1 MAKKKLTKI
10 DIEEN
15 TLIEP
20 TGLGDTIEIVL
31 EKTGIAKVA
40 KWLLGEDCGCEERK
54 EKLNKLFPY
63 AKPKCLTED
72 EFNYLDAYFELK
84 TNQLT
89 SEQQRELIKINNR
102 VLNQK
107 LTFSSCSSCLRD
119 LVSKLRILYNEY
131 TPEEKDE
138 IKNDVTN

>member
-54 EKLNKLFPY
+54 EKLNKLFQY
-63 AKPKCLTED
+63 AKPKCLTEE
-72 EFNYLDAYFELK
+72 EFTYLTESKVLAKNVLIP
-84 TNQLT
+84 
-89 SEQQRELIKINNR
+89 SEQREL
-102 VLNQK
+102 
-107 LTFSSCSSCLRD
+107 LTIYKRNS
-119 LVSKLRILYNEY
+119 I
-131 TPEEKDE
+131 
-138 IKNDVTN
+138 

>member
-72 EFNYLDAYFELK
+72 EFTYLTESKVLEK
-84 TNQLT
+84 NVIIP
-89 SEQQRELIKINNR
+89 SEQRELLTIYNR
-102 VLNQK
+102 VFSQK
-107 LTFSSCSSCLRD
+107 REPTSCGSCLREVVNG
-119 LVSKLRILYNEY
+119 LKSIINEY
-131 TPEEKDE
+131 NVENESTEG
-138 IKNDVTN
+138 

>member
-15 TLIEP
+15 TIIEP

-72 EFNYLDAYFELK
+72 EHTYLTESKVLDKNVLIP
-84 TNQLT
+84 
-89 SEQQRELIKINNR
+89 SEQRELLTIYNR
-102 VLNQK
+102 V
-107 LTFSSCSSCLRD
+107 FSQRMQPTSCGSCLRE
-119 LVSKLRILYNEY
+119 VVIKLNQVLKEYNVEN
-131 TPEEKDE
+131 ESAEG
-138 IKNDVTN
+138 

>member
-31 EKTGIAKVA
+31 EKTGIAKLA
-40 KWLLGEDCGCEERK
+40 KWVLGEDCGCEERK

-63 AKPKCLTED
+63 SKPKCLTE
-72 EFNYLDAYFELK
+72 EEHTYLTESKVLDKNVLIP
-84 TNQLT
+84 
-89 SEQQRELIKINNR
+89 SEQRELLKIYNR
-102 VLNQK
+102 VFTQRRQP
-107 LTFSSCSSCLRD
+107 TSCGSCLREVVNG
-119 LVSKLRILYNEY
+119 LNKVVNEY
-131 TPEEKDE
+131 KDE
-138 IKNDVTN
+138 NESTEG

>member
-15 TLIEP
+15 TLNEP

-31 EKTGIAKVA
+31 EKTGIAKAA

-54 EKLNKLFPY
+54 QKLNKLFPY

-72 EFNYLDAYFELK
+72 EFTYLTESKVLAKNVLIP
-84 TNQLT
+84 
-89 SEQQRELIKINNR
+89 SEQRELLTIYNR
-102 VLNQK
+102 V
-107 LTFSSCSSCLRD
+107 FSQRRQPTSCGSCLREVVNG
-119 LVSKLRILYNEY
+119 LNKVVNEY
-131 TPEEKDE
+131 KEENADA
-138 IKNDVTN
+138 VS

>member
-31 EKTGIAKVA
+31 EKTGIAKLA
-40 KWLLGEDCGCEERK
+40 KWILGEDCGCEERK

-63 AKPKCLTED
+63 SKPKCLTE
-72 EFNYLDAYFELK
+72 EEHTYLTESKVLDKNVLIP
-84 TNQLT
+84 
-89 SEQQRELIKINNR
+89 SEQRELLKIYNR
-102 VLNQK
+102 VFTQRRQP
-107 LTFSSCSSCLRD
+107 TSCGSCLREVVNE
-119 LVSKLRILYNEY
+119 LSKVINEY
-131 TPEEKDE
+131 KDE
-138 IKNDVTN
+138 NASTEG

>member
-72 EFNYLDAYFELK
+72 EFTYLTESKVLDKNVLIP
-84 TNQLT
+84 
-89 SEQQRELIKINNR
+89 SEQRELLTIYNR
-102 VLNQK
+102 V
-107 LTFSSCSSCLRD
+107 FSQRRQPTSCGSCLREVVNG
-119 LVSKLRILYNEY
+119 LNKVINEY
-131 TPEEKDE
+131 KQENESSE
-138 IKNDVTN
+138 G

>member
-15 TLIEP
+15 TIIEP

-63 AKPKCLTED
+63 AKPKCLTEE
-72 EFNYLDAYFELK
+72 EFTYLTESKVLAKNVLIP
-84 TNQLT
+84 
-89 SEQQRELIKINNR
+89 SEQRELLTIYNR
-102 VLNQK
+102 VFSQK
-107 LTFSSCSSCLRD
+107 RQPTSCGSCLREVVNG
-119 LVSKLRILYNEY
+119 LNKVINEY
-131 TPEEKDE
+131 KQENESSE
-138 IKNDVTN
+138 G

>member
-31 EKTGIAKVA
+31 EKTGIAKLA
-40 KWLLGEDCGCEERK
+40 KWILGEDCGCEERK

-63 AKPKCLTED
+63 SKPKCLTE
-72 EFNYLDAYFELK
+72 EEHAYLTESKVLAKNVLIP
-84 TNQLT
+84 
-89 SEQQRELIKINNR
+89 SEQRELLKIYNR
-102 VLNQK
+102 VFSQK
-107 LTFSSCSSCLRD
+107 RQPTSCGSCLREVVNG
-119 LVSKLRILYNEY
+119 LQSVINEY
-131 TPEEKDE
+131 KDE
-138 IKNDVTN
+138 NASTEG

>member
-15 TLIEP
+15 TIIEP

-63 AKPKCLTED
+63 AKPKCLTEE
-72 EFNYLDAYFELK
+72 EFTYLIESKVLAKNVLIP
-84 TNQLT
+84 
-89 SEQQRELIKINNR
+89 SEQRELLKIYNR
-102 VLNQK
+102 V
-107 LTFSSCSSCLRD
+107 FSQRRQPTSCGSCLREVVNG
-119 LVSKLRILYNEY
+119 LNKVVNEY
-131 TPEEKDE
+131 KDE
-138 IKNDVTN
+138 NASTEG

>member
-40 KWLLGEDCGCEERK
+40 KWLLGEDCGCEKRK

-63 AKPKCLTED
+63 LKPKCLTQD
-72 EFNYLDAYFELK
+72 EYKYLTTTKVL
-84 TNQLT
+84 NSNVLIP
-89 SEQQRELIKINNR
+89 SEQRELLKIYNR
-102 VLNQK
+102 VFSQK
-107 LTFSSCSSCLRD
+107 RQPTSCGSCLREVVNG
-119 LVSKLRILYNEY
+119 LSKVVNEY
-131 TPEEKDE
+131 KDE
-138 IKNDVTN
+138 NETN